1 MRKGAKADQDQRRNR
16 QGEGF
21 IIASAYT
28 CSVLDGVKASR
39 DCLVKML
46 VVGQALG
53 SQFLKTGVSTS
64 LRLPFAVSGHF
75 ECYRDFSPTALASE

>member
-28 CSVLDGVKASR
+28 CSVLDEQEV
-39 DCLVKML
+39 
-46 VVGQALG
+46 
-53 SQFLKTGVSTS
+53 
-64 LRLPFAVSGHF
+64 
-75 ECYRDFSPTALASE
+75 